1 MVVDDRIQARCAKCN
16 RMTDQ
21 DTQSTAARELITQP
35 VFSCDLPP
43 QMARILELIG
53 WDATLRLINRYGGC
67 YILPTRCARRNDS
80 GSGNAQLVLLIG
92 ENAYNKLAAEYDG
105 TRVYCAKCDDA
116 MRKIR
121 NMEISRRYV
130 AGESAAT
137 LAIEYRLSERQIW
150 FILKDQATLRV
161 DQPDLFG

>member
-1 MVVDDRIQARCAKCN
+1 MNERDSQQQ
-16 RMTDQ
+16 TEQ
-21 DTQSTAARELITQP
+21 RELITQP
-35 VFSCDLPP
+35 LYRCDLPP

-53 WDATLRLINRYGGC
+53 WDATLRLINSYGGTH
-67 YILPTRCARRNDS
+67 ILPTRCARRNDS
-80 GSGNAQLVLLIG
+80 SSSNAQLAMLIG
-92 ENAYNKLAAEYDG
+92 EDAYNKLAAEYDG

-121 NMEISRRYV
+121 NMEISKRYV
-130 AGESAAT
+130 GGESAAA